1 MVTWLVLLLWAYTG
15 MVDHGVGIQGKP
27 SVLMVV
33 RRREEEKEEEK
44 EAEGESWWPK
54 SQGYILLNL
63 ISPHY

>member
-1 MVTWLVLLLWAYTG
+1 